1 MEDLTRRTGAA
12 VVFPQF
18 TPAPDKQ
25 YPTQFEESYA
35 VLKYIVD
42 QAPRF
47 QLTPDRIAL
56 AGDSAGGHMAIAL
69 IQLAT
74 LRRLPVKPCHLILFY
89 PVTDTSNKS
98 STYEEFRDGPYLSEK
113 VLDWMLEAFLPN
125 PQDRR
130 NALTSPLSFASDKE
144 LSLFPPTTVFVAGA
158 DPLIKE
164 GEAFGNRLQNVGV
177 ETAILKADGLIHDY
191 MMLEAVRQSPTA
203 KAVLD
208 LATSQLK
215 RALGN

>member
-1 MEDLTRRTGAA
+1 
-12 VVFPQF
+12 
-18 TPAPDKQ
+18 
-25 YPTQFEESYA
+25 
-35 VLKYIVD
+35 
-42 QAPRF
+42 
-47 QLTPDRIAL
+47 
-56 AGDSAGGHMAIAL
+56 MAIAL